1 MIALFE
7 NGEEVTNLHRLA
19 VDVHVGSGW
28 RFLGKELAGL
38 SNGQMDQLEEPFK
51 ANQYPF
57 REVIYQ
63 MLLMWEGHCD
73 TSPTVGMLATALW
86 KCEMY
91 SAFMSL
97 VAEVKVSHK

>member
-1 MIALFE
+1 
-7 NGEEVTNLHRLA
+7 
-19 VDVHVGSGW
+19 
-28 RFLGKELAGL
+28 
-38 SNGQMDQLEEPFK
+38 MDQLEEPFK

-63 MLLMWEGHCD
+63 MLLMWEGHSD

-97 VAEVKVSHK
+97 LGEVKVSHK